1 MQDSHQV
8 FIVFIVLKHG
18 LICIFMIHSGSAQKM
33 LTASFELVWDSQ
45 KSAWTIFL
53 STKTRCFLILK
64 IFGEDKRS
72 TTLNALPYCFSS
84 HF

>member
-1 MQDSHQV
+1 
-8 FIVFIVLKHG
+8 
-18 LICIFMIHSGSAQKM
+18 MIHSGSAQKM